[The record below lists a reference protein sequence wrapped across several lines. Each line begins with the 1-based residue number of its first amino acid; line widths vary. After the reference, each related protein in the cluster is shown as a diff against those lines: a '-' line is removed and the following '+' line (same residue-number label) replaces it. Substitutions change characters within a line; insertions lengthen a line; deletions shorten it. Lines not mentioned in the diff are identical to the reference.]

1 MSESNN
7 NFPKRTHIPSLN
19 PMQSMNHFMRAAACG
34 NGHLFSAGIEPD
46 NNPSSRNYIPIPKY
60 CLTCGADLFSDCP
73 NCQNMIPGYFY
84 SHGQIYP
91 PEFQLHSFC
100 GECSNPFPWVGP
112 EQILMNLQNV
122 LLKEINDP
130 ALRMELKKKFA
141 ELVAEDQEAARKKIW
156 ESIKDKAGAVFNAPV
171 VQVAVREVI
180 KALFRNS

>member
-1 MSESNN
+1 
-7 NFPKRTHIPSLN
+7 
-19 PMQSMNHFMRAAACG
+19 
-34 NGHLFSAGIEPD
+34 
-46 NNPSSRNYIPIPKY
+46 
-60 CLTCGADLFSDCP
+60 
-73 NCQNMIPGYFY
+73 
-84 SHGQIYP
+84 
-91 PEFQLHSFC
+91 
-100 GECSNPFPWVGP
+100 
-112 EQILMNLQNV
+112 MNLQNV